1 MTAQIPPAPSKRR
14 GVDELRQLAAY
25 GQQVLREVRDDL
37 REQSSESE
45 LRKAPR
51 LFHSSEAAKLVGIS
65 RPTLYARL
73 RKAAEVGYP
82 TGQRGSN
89 NNRYFTLQ
97 EINQMRRVEGTMPTR
112 PDGSRALSIAIQHQ
126 KGGVGK
132 TTTAVHLAH
141 YCAIAGYRTL
151 LIDMDAQ
158 SSATAM
164 HGFLPDAEIQD
175 DQTIV
180 SVFRGEKGLRE
191 LAHQTHMD
199 GLDIVPACGAVY
211 SIEAD
216 IPMQQVENPTT
227 AYYHFLDNAIQDV
240 QDDYDLIILDCPP
253 SLLHTTT
260 AVMWA
265 ADGVV
270 VPVPAE
276 YVDFATSVQYLSLTA
291 EVLAKMRRIEERD
304 KTFALYNI
312 LISRYDQNNE
322 SSRSIAEW
330 IRYIYGSTVLQNP
343 FTMTRALSAAGATMD
358 SVYDITP
365 SAGMSSGT
373 YRRAREIIDPLMQEL
388 LDNAQAAWRQMAE
401 EAEEQTNVS

>member
-1 MTAQIPPAPSKRR
+1 MSVTTVPPVLEKRR
-14 GVDELRQLAAY
+14 GVDELSQLAAY
-25 GQQVLREVRDDL
+25 GQKVLRQVRDDL
-37 REQSSESE
+37 GSQVDGQQ
-45 LRKAPR
+45 LRKPAR
-51 LFHSSEAAKLVGIS
+51 LFHSSEAAQLIGIS
-65 RPTLYARL
+65 RATLYLRL
-73 RKAAEVGYP
+73 KRATEIGYP

-89 NNRYFTLQ
+89 NNRYFTLS
-97 EINQMRRVEGTMPTR
+97 EIHRMRAIEGTTPIR
-112 PDGSRALSIAIQHQ
+112 PEGSRALSIAVQHQ

-141 YCAIAGYRTL
+141 YSTITGYRTL

-175 DQTIV
+175 HETVI
-180 SVFRGEKGLRE
+180 SVFRGKKSLRE
-191 LAHQTHMD
+191 LVRSTHLD

-227 AYYHFLDNAIQDV
+227 AYYHFLDKAINEIK
-240 QDDYDLIILDCPP
+240 DDYDLIILDCPP

-265 ADGVV
+265 ADGVI

-291 EVLAKMRRIEERD
+291 EVLTKMRRIEGRS
-304 KTFALYNI
+304 KTFELYKI
-312 LISRYDQNNE
+312 LISRYDRNNE
-322 SSRSIAEW
+322 SSRAISEW
-330 IRYIYGSTVLQNP
+330 IRYIYGVNVFQNP
-343 FTMTRALSAAGATMD
+343 FGITRALSAAGATMN
-358 SVYDITP
+358 SIYDIAP
-365 SAGMSSGT
+365 SAGMNSTT
-373 YRRAREIIDPLMQEL
+373 YRRAREIIDPLMQEI
-388 LDNAQAAWRQMAE
+388 LDNVQSAWHRI
-401 EAEEQTNVS
+401 AEEQEGTHAK